1 MKRSKI
7 LRNPVKCHDTFLR
20 VFKIFQTLQTTIK
33 LKTPQNAE
41 TFPKDETLQVRQ
53 NVSGR
58 RKIRNK
64 TIPNKT
70 KCLQVLQNNL
80 EHCGT
85 LAKKKAPQN
94 ISNHP

>member
-1 MKRSKI
+1 MKRNKI
-7 LRNPVKCHDTFLR
+7 LRNPAKFHETFLR
-20 VFKIFQTLQTTIK
+20 VFKKLQILQTTIK

-64 TIPNKT
+64 MIPNET
-70 KCLQVLQNNL
+70 ECLRILQNNL
-80 EHCGT
+80 EHRGT
-85 LAKKKAPQN
+85 LERPWT
-94 ISNHP
+94 S